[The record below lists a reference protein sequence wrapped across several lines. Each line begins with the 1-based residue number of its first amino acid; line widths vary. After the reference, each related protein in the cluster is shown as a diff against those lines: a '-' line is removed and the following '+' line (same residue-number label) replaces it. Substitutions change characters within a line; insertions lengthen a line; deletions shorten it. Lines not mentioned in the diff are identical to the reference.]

1 MLDKVDTAAVVTPIS
16 MKQIAAPIEDIDRRN
31 NSNNNSDKALLLFTK
46 FQFTVS
52 TDTTHTLMTSSPTS
66 TDGSSEEFDASMDD
80 DEIVEDNDTE
90 TDDIQHNH
98 DGDDNTNQSM
108 VIKSKTIEIENEI
121 LSITEQPSGIDTSEI
136 ADRSVSSH
144 TPLKVATN
152 TTTTDMIPKRSNLIH
167 SIEESRKSRSIRPR
181 DSRAVDGKDDLLSQP
196 QLHQVE
202 ASVVDTTNVPKLTVQ
217 FSTVT
222 VRDFPRAMGDNPA
235 SSCGPSI
242 SIGWRHESECT
253 VPLEEYEEN
262 RGPRRCGREMIIPV
276 PIREALLREAG
287 YSRAEIMKG
296 VRDINII
303 RGQRRR
309 TYETL
314 HLQSFQ
320 LLTERISRKAWNVLT
335 LGKNKRKERAKIQ
348 ELSPPTPHR
357 TSSTTGT
364 GTAPI
369 KANRSSPTT
378 TTTVTTSTSNDNMDD
393 GDDSLSSS
401 FA

>member
-1 MLDKVDTAAVVTPIS
+1 
-16 MKQIAAPIEDIDRRN
+16 
-31 NSNNNSDKALLLFTK
+31 
-46 FQFTVS
+46 
-52 TDTTHTLMTSSPTS
+52 
-66 TDGSSEEFDASMDD
+66 
-80 DEIVEDNDTE
+80 
-90 TDDIQHNH
+90 
-98 DGDDNTNQSM
+98 M
-108 VIKSKTIEIENEI
+108 VIKTKTIEIENEN
-121 LSITEQPSGIDTSEI
+121 E
-136 ADRSVSSH
+136 ADKSVSSH

-152 TTTTDMIPKRSNLIH
+152 TTTTAMNPKRSNLIH

-202 ASVVDTTNVPKLTVQ
+202 ASLVDTTNVPKLTVQ

-378 TTTVTTSTSNDNMDD
+378 TTTTVTTSTSNDNMDD

>member
-31 NSNNNSDKALLLFTK
+31 NNNNSDKALLLFTK

-108 VIKSKTIEIENEI
+108 VIKSKTI
-121 LSITEQPSGIDTSEI
+121 GIDTSEI
-136 ADRSVSSH
+136 ADSSLSSH
-144 TPLKVATN
+144 TPLKGATN
-152 TTTTDMIPKRSNLIH
+152 TTTAMAPKRSNLIH
-167 SIEESRKSRSIRPR
+167 SIEESRKSRLIRPR

-364 GTAPI
+364 GTAPN
-369 KANRSSPTT
+369 KANRSSPTTT